1 MDNLQNIQPFDWHR
15 MLFGDGITALYLLEI
30 AFRTAVMY
38 LYALVFAR
46 FVGKRSVGQIS
57 PFEFIMI
64 IIIGSAAGDPMMY
77 AHVPLLYGIVVL
89 TVVMLLHR
97 IVSALTDKSERV
109 EDVFEGE
116 PVLVVEDG
124 QLLEAAIGSGTISRR
139 ELMSQLRQQ
148 GIRDVGEVERAYFEP
163 SGMFSVFQASQE
175 NQKTTESTMPSDY
188 KRQPSMQER

>member
-1 MDNLQNIQPFDWHR
+1 METAQAFQPFDWHR
-15 MLFGDGITALYLLEI
+15 MFLGDAAGFLYLLEI

-64 IIIGSAAGDPMMY
+64 IVISSAAGDPMFY
-77 AHVPLLYGIVVL
+77 HNVPLIHGILVL

-97 IVSALTDKSERV
+97 AMSIVTDRSERG
-109 EDVFEGE
+109 EDVLEGE
-116 PVLVVEDG
+116 PVLIIENGSVVASALG
-124 QLLEAAIGSGTISRR
+124 AGTLSRR

-148 GIRDVGEVERAYFEP
+148 GIQDVGEVEKAFFEP
-163 SGMFSVFQASQE
+163 SGKLSLFQASQDKKK
-175 NQKTTESTMPSDY
+175 QTESTLPGDY
-188 KRQPSMQER
+188 TRRGGV